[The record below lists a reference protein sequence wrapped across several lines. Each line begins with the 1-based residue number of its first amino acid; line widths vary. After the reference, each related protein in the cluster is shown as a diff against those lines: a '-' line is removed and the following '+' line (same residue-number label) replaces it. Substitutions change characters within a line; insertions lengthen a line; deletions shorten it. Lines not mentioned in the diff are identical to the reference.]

1 MVQGLG
7 VYGFKGFLM
16 VATEGS
22 GGYVQELFR
31 PLGSTAYSRKIQ
43 SLARFGILFVGFG
56 CLGVKI
62 LSSSTT
68 GPKSVQIYI
77 EKEKDLTYKA
87 KKFSRSP
94 IGITISMLLGLSGKV

>member
-1 MVQGLG
+1 MQQKDLGDTFRNYSDPWGALPTAVKYKALHGLG
-7 VYGFKGFLM
+7 YCLWV
-16 VATEGS
+16 S
-22 GGYVQELFR
+22 GVW
-31 PLGSTAYSRKIQ
+31 
-43 SLARFGILFVGFG
+43 
-56 CLGVKI
+56 GVKI